1 MTKDELGRLVVTL
14 TTGEDGEV
22 LHLMA
27 HTPDGPVPVWFEI
40 PPQKGCRCGN
50 SAKRMR
56 VRFVGPR
63 SVFVKRVPR
72 SEVPE

>member
-1 MTKDELGRLVVTL
+1 MTNPEIGHLVVTL
-14 TTGEDGEV
+14 TSGDDGEV
-22 LHLMA
+22 LCMMA
-27 HTPDGPVPVWFEI
+27 HTPDGPVPVWFEV

-63 SVFVKRVPR
+63 SVKVKRVPR
-72 SEVPE
+72 SEVP